1 MKRQLRYLQS
11 IFCKLW
17 ATKKFKCISSKSVAS
32 FKNTFTISSI
42 WMPSHYEKEKY
53 FMKMNAINMRELWT
67 CTEIENLLYNCKEQL
82 TAIFIKFENNYI

>member
-1 MKRQLRYLQS
+1 
-11 IFCKLW
+11 
-17 ATKKFKCISSKSVAS
+17 
-32 FKNTFTISSI
+32 
-42 WMPSHYEKEKY
+42 MPSHYEKEKY